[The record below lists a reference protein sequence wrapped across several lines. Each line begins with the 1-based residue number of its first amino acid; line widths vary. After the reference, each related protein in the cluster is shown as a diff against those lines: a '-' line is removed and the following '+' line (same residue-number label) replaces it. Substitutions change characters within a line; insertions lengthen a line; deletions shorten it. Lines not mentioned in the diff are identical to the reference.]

1 MVKKLLLLLTVAVTA
16 LTASAVV
23 IDGITYIWGEC
34 RGGDVSGDIT
44 IRSTYKDEY
53 GVENKVYKILSGAF
67 SENQNITSVT
77 VEGNNLEI
85 VEGSAFYKCSNLK
98 WVKLNKGV
106 KIIEQ
111 YAFYKSGIETI
122 DLGNSLTELQN
133 NCFASCESL
142 QSIVMPNTLT
152 TFGMWVF
159 RYCHSLKSVKFPA
172 GLDRIPHGMFYG
184 SKGLETIVIPEGV
197 TEIYPYAFS
206 SCRNLKEVKLPSTLV
221 LLQNDAFANCTSL
234 EKINFPSSLIR
245 MDNRAFA
252 ESGLKEVTFPA
263 KFGYMENAVFKNC
276 KNLEKVIV
284 PPGCRN
290 FLMDETFSGCINI
303 KEIDVRQA
311 TMYMSPI
318 NLESTFSKEA
328 YNNATVYIPTFMNTP
343 NWAGLN
349 YWRNFKKVV
358 YVDYPKGDINLD
370 KIVDISDVSTHI
382 DLLLGKENPE
392 QYVRV
397 SDINDDKVT
406 DVNDLNT
413 ILNMLLGK

>member
-23 IDGITYIWGEC
+23 IDGITYIYGEC

-53 GVENKVYKILSGAF
+53 GVETKVYKILSGAF

-77 VEGNNLEI
+77 VEGNNLET
-85 VEGSAFYKCSNLK
+85 VEGSAFYECSNLK

-106 KIIEQ
+106 KKIEQ

-122 DLGNSLTELQN
+122 DLGNSLTEFGYRSF
-133 NCFASCESL
+133 CDCKSL
-142 QSIVMPNTLT
+142 QSVVLPNTIT
-152 TFGMWVF
+152 TFGMFVF
-159 RYCHSLKSVKFPA
+159 QDCTSLKSVKFPA
-172 GLDRIPHGMFYG
+172 GLDNIPHGLLCG
-184 SKGLETIVIPEGV
+184 TGIETIVIPEGV

-206 SCRNLKEVKLPSTLV
+206 SCRNLKEVKLPSTLT
-221 LLQNDAFANCTSL
+221 LIQYDAFANCTSL
-234 EKINFPSSLIR
+234 EKINFPSSLVWIG
-245 MDNRAFA
+245 NRAFA

-284 PPGCRN
+284 PPGCQN

-318 NLESTFSKEA
+318 KLESTFSKEA

-358 YVDYPKGDINLD
+358 YVEYPKGDINLD
-370 KIVDISDVSTHI
+370 KIVDIGDVSTHI
-382 DLLLGKENPE
+382 NILLEKENPE

-397 SDINDDKVT
+397 SDINGDKMT
-406 DVNDLNT
+406 DINDLNA
-413 ILNMLLGK
+413 IINKLLDK

>member
-23 IDGITYIWGEC
+23 IDGITYNYGEC
-34 RGGDVSGDIT
+34 KGSKTVSGDIT

-53 GVENKVYKILSGAF
+53 GVEHKVYKIFYGAF
-67 SENQNITSVT
+67 SQNQNITSVT
-77 VEGNNLEI
+77 VEGDNLEI
-85 VEGSAFYKCSNLK
+85 VEGFAFAECSNLK

-106 KIIEQ
+106 KKIEQ

-122 DLGNSLTELQN
+122 DLGNSLTEIGER
-133 NCFASCESL
+133 CFASCESL

-159 RYCHSLKSVKFPA
+159 RDCHSLKSVKFPA
-172 GLDRIPHGMFYG
+172 GLDRIPHGMFI
-184 SKGLETIVIPEGV
+184 SSGLETIVIPEGV

-206 SCRNLKEVKLPSTLV
+206 YCRNLKEVKLPSTLT
-221 LLQNDAFANCTSL
+221 LIQYEAFKITTSL
-234 EKINFPSSLIR
+234 EKINFPSSLVRI
-245 MDNRAFA
+245 DNMAFA

-284 PPGCRN
+284 PPGCQN

-318 NLESTFSKEA
+318 KLESTFSKEA

-358 YVDYPKGDINLD
+358 YVEYPKGDINLD

-413 ILNMLLGK
+413 IINKLLGK

>member
-53 GVENKVYKILSGAF
+53 GVENKVYKISYGAF
-67 SENQNITSVT
+67 SQNQNITSVT

-85 VEGSAFYKCSNLK
+85 VEGSAFYECSNLK

-106 KIIEQ
+106 KIIEE
-111 YAFYKSGIETI
+111 YAFLRSGIETI
-122 DLGNSLTELQN
+122 DLGNSLTELQY
-133 NCFASCESL
+133 NCFSSCKKL
-142 QSIVMPNTLT
+142 QSIVLPNTLT
-152 TFGMWVF
+152 KFGMFVF
-159 RYCHSLKSVKFPA
+159 DSCSSLKSVKLPETLTA
-172 GLDRIPHGMFYG
+172 LPHGIF
-184 SKGLETIVIPEGV
+184 SACTGLESIVIPEGV
-197 TEIYPYAFS
+197 TEIYPYALS
-206 SCRNLKEVKLPSTLV
+206 TCWSLKEVKLPSTLT
-221 LLQNDAFANCTSL
+221 LIQYKAFKNTTSL
-234 EKINFPSSLIR
+234 EKINFPSSLVWIGN
-245 MDNRAFA
+245 MAFA

-284 PPGCRN
+284 PPGCQN

-318 NLESTFSKEA
+318 KLESTFSKEA

-358 YVDYPKGDINLD
+358 YVEYPKGDINLD

-413 ILNMLLGK
+413 IINKLLGK

>member
-67 SENQNITSVT
+67 SQNQNITSVT

-85 VEGSAFYKCSNLK
+85 VGGSAFYECSNLK

-106 KIIEQ
+106 KKIEQ

-122 DLGNSLTELQN
+122 DLGNSLTEFGYRSF
-133 NCFASCESL
+133 CDCKSL
-142 QSIVMPNTLT
+142 QSVVLPNTIT
-152 TFGMWVF
+152 TFGMFVF
-159 RYCHSLKSVKFPA
+159 QDCTSLKSVKFPA
-172 GLDRIPHGMFYG
+172 GLDNIPHGLLCG
-184 SKGLETIVIPEGV
+184 TGIETIVIPEGV

-206 SCRNLKEVKLPSTLV
+206 SCRNLKEVKLPSTLT
-221 LLQNDAFANCTSL
+221 LIQYNAFKNTTSL
-234 EKINFPSSLIR
+234 EKINFPSSLVWIGN
-245 MDNRAFA
+245 MAFA

-284 PPGCRN
+284 PPGCQN

-318 NLESTFSKEA
+318 KLESTFSKEA